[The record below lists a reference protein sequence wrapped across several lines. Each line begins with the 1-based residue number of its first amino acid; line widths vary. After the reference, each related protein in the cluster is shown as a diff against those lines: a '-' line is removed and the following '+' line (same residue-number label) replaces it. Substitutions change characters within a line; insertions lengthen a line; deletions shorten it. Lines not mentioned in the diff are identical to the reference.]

1 MEYDFICDIDKV
13 DLLEFTFRLDETD
26 DYVNSRIM
34 MRFHDGKL
42 LDSKQADLDF
52 VPDEL
57 IEDIVRLVEWLEKWN
72 GKKVFTLNVYHMNRK
87 EGKFSYIITARG
99 APKTRIGRFVFQ
111 SDSMPEEIREIVL
124 KWWDD
129 MLGAYGHRA
138 IGIGIPLGDT
148 PPPDV
153 MLD

>member
-1 MEYDFICDIDKV
+1 MECDFICDTDKV
-13 DLLEFTFRLDETD
+13 NLLEFTFRLDETD

-57 IEDIVRLVEWLEKWN
+57 IEDVVRLVEWLETWN
-72 GKKVFTLNVYHMNRK
+72 NKKVFTFNVYHMDRK
-87 EGKFSYIITARG
+87 EGKFSYVITARG

-111 SDSMPEEIREIVL
+111 SDAMPEELQGVILR
-124 KWWDD
+124 WWDD
-129 MLGAYGHRA
+129 MLNAYGRRA

-148 PPPDV
+148 PPIDV
-153 MLD
+153 VLD